1 MAEWRT
7 ARPPDPQP
15 GDREGRRGEGL
26 DAGLL
31 ERAERLEDVLPPIPL
46 RDSADRRRGLWS
58 RAVEDLDTSQAALR
72 RLIARARETG
82 EDLPLVIFLP
92 HLAGALEL
100 A

>member
-1 MAEWRT
+1 MIAKV
-7 ARPPDPQP
+7 A
-15 GDREGRRGEGL
+15 GGEGL

-31 ERAERLEDVLPPIPL
+31 ERAERLEERAERLEDVLPPIPL

-82 EDLPLVIFLP
+82 EDLPLVIFLL
-92 HLAGALEL
+92 HLAGTLEL